1 MPLTKLVYKPGINK
15 ESTSYS
21 TEGGWYDCDKV
32 RFRMGYPEK
41 IGGWVKHSEFTYQGS
56 AVDIKP
62 FIALDGTY
70 FNGVGTNLKY
80 YIDEGGVYNDI
91 TPIRSTTAAGDVT
104 FTATNGSSIIVVD
117 DVGHGALEEDFVTF
131 SDAVSLGGNITAD
144 VLNQEYQ
151 IAAIIDDDSYE
162 IVAKDT
168 SGSEVTADA
177 SDTGNGGSNT
187 VGAYQINTGLATSV
201 VGTGWGA
208 GAWSRGAWGSAASLL
223 VQGRILRLW
232 SSDTFGEDLIIN
244 PRNGGIY
251 YWDKSADYT
260 NWDRAVAISDL
271 PGADATTPTV
281 AKQIMVSDNSRH
293 VIAFGCDPLDDIGT
307 QDPLLIRFSEQEDV
321 TTWLPTALNTAGD
334 VRIGSGSEIICAVE
348 TRQQILI
355 FTEISL
361 HVMQYL
367 GPPFTFGIEQ
377 ISGTINIMSPNCAI
391 SIDDRVFWMGLED
404 FYMYNGQVN
413 KIPCT
418 VRSYVFDDFNDYQA
432 EKVFAALNSAFGEI
446 TWFYPSSNT
455 DQIDRYVTYNY
466 MDNVW
471 TVGTMGRT
479 AWVDRG
485 VNQNPLA
492 AAADG
497 YLYEHEVGQD
507 DNSTVPAS
515 PVEAYIE
522 SSQIDIGEGDQYAF
536 ISRLIPDVTF
546 TNSDSS
552 APSLNFIVKMRNFP
566 GGNYLTSENSVI
578 TRSATVPVEQYTQQ
592 AHIRLRGRSFAVR
605 LESDQLG
612 VQWRLGHPRLDIRT
626 DGRR

>member
-32 RFRMGYPEK
+32 RFRMGFPEK
-41 IGGWVKHSEFTYQGS
+41 IGGWVKRSAFTYQGV

-70 FNGVGTNLKY
+70 YNGVGTNLKY

-91 TPIRSTTAAGDVT
+91 TPIRETTAAGDVT
-104 FTATNGSSIIVVD
+104 FAATDGSSTIVVSD
-117 DVGHGALEEDFVTF
+117 TAHGALENDFVTF
-131 SDAVSLGGNITAD
+131 SDATSLGGNIIAD

-151 IAAIIDDDSYE
+151 IAAIVDDDSYQ

-168 SGSEVTADA
+168 SGNTVIADS
-177 SDTGNGGSNT
+177 SDSGSGGANT
-187 VGAYQINTGLATSV
+187 VGAYQINTGLSTSV

-208 GAWSRGAWGSAASLL
+208 GSWSRGEWGSAASLL

-232 SSDTFGEDLIIN
+232 STDNFGEDLIIN

-251 YWDKSADYT
+251 YWDKTTSSDPFG
-260 NWDRAVAISDL
+260 RAVAISDL
-271 PGADATTPTV
+271 PGADAATPTI
-281 AKQIMVSDNSRH
+281 AKQVLVSDNSRH
-293 VIAFGCDPLDDIGT
+293 VIAFGCDPFDDIGT

-334 VRIGSGSEIICAVE
+334 LRLGSGSEIICAVE
-348 TRQQILI
+348 TRQQVLI
-355 FTEISL
+355 FTEISV
-361 HVMQYL
+361 HAMQYL

-377 ISGTINIMSPNCAI
+377 ISGTINIMGPNAAI
-391 SIDDRVFWMGLED
+391 AVDDRVFWMGLED
-404 FYMYNGQVN
+404 FFLYNGQIT
-413 KIPCT
+413 KLPCT

-432 EKVFAALNSAFGEI
+432 EKVFAALNSSFGEI
-446 TWFYPSSNT
+446 TWFYPSAST
-455 DQIDRYVTYNY
+455 DNIDRYVTFNY

-471 TVGTMGRT
+471 TIGNLSRT

-485 VNQNPLA
+485 VNKYPLA
-492 AAADG
+492 AAPDG

-507 DNSTVPAS
+507 DGSTTPAT

-522 SSQIDIGEGDQYAF
+522 SSQIDIGDGDNFAF
-536 ISRLIPDVTF
+536 IRRLIPDLTF
-546 TNSDSS
+546 VNSDSS
-552 APSLNFIVKMRNFP
+552 EPSLNFIVKTRNFP
-566 GGNYLTSENSVI
+566 GGPYLHSDSSEIV
-578 TRSATVPVEQYTQQ
+578 RSATVPVEQYTQQ
-592 AHIRLRGRSFAVR
+592 AHIRLRGRSFAIR

-612 VQWRLGHPRLDIRT
+612 VMWRLGHPRLEIRQ

>member
-104 FTATNGSSIIVVD
+104 FTATNGSSTIVVD

-168 SGSEVTADA
+168 SGSEVTANA

-293 VIAFGCDPLDDIGT
+293 VIAFGCDPLDNIGT

-522 SSQIDIGEGDQYAF
+522 SSQIDIGDGDQYAF

-566 GGNYLTSENSVI
+566 GGNYLTSENSII